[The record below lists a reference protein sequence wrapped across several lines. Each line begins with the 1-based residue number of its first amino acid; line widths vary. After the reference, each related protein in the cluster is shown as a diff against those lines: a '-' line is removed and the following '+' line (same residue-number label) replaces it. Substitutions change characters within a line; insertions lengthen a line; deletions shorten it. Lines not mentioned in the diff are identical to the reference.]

1 MRKILSFILAI
12 MLMFSTV
19 YASDYLAELAEYG
32 VMEGDTD
39 GNLRLEDRVTRA
51 EMARIIVS
59 LDGKKNIAQE
69 DTEFSDVKA
78 SHWASGY
85 IKEAYNSGIVTGM
98 GDGTYLPE
106 NNVTYEQAIK
116 MLVCALG
123 YGVKAEMKG
132 GYPLGYVKTAE
143 EIGLIKDLEFS
154 GKGKAKRGDIAFLV
168 YNALD
173 IPLLEL
179 QSVDTGDAVYSQT
192 EKTFR
197 KILEQ

>member
-19 YASDYLAELAEYG
+19 YASDYLTELATYG
-32 VMEGDTD
+32 VMEGDAD
-39 GNLRLEDRVTRA
+39 GNLRLEDSVTRA

-59 LDGKKNIAQE
+59 LGGKKITAKE
-69 DTEFSDVKA
+69 DTVFSDVKV
-78 SHWASGY
+78 SHWACGY
-85 IKEAYNSGIVTGM
+85 IKEAYRSGIIAGM
-98 GDGTYLPE
+98 GDGRYLPE

-132 GYPLGYVKTAE
+132 GYPLGYVKTAN
-143 EIGLIKDLEFS
+143 EIGLLKGLEFN
-154 GKGKAKRGDIAFLV
+154 GKSNAKRADVVFLV

-179 QSVDTGDAVYSQT
+179 QSIDTGDAVYSQT
-192 EKTFR
+192 ERTFR
-197 KILEQ
+197 KILE

>member
-1 MRKILSFILAI
+1 MKKVLSVILS
-12 MLMFSTV
+12 MLFMFSTV
-19 YASDYLAELAEYG
+19 YASDYLTELAEYG

-39 GNLRLEDRVTRA
+39 GNLRLEDSVTRA

-59 LDGKKNIAQE
+59 LGGKKITAKE

-85 IKEAYNSGIVTGM
+85 IKEAYMSGIIAGM
-98 GDGTYLPE
+98 GDGRYLPE

-132 GYPLGYVKTAE
+132 GYPLGYIKTAD
-143 EIGLIKDLEFS
+143 EIGLLKELEFD
-154 GKGKAKRGDIAFLV
+154 GKSNAKRGGIAVLV
-168 YNALD
+168 HNAFD
-173 IPLLEL
+173 IPLLEM
-179 QSVDTGDAVYSQT
+179 QSFDAGSTTYSQT

-197 KILEQ
+197 KILE